1 MLKDTLQLYL
11 NRLVDLSSRNRSLY
25 LPRLVPSQMI
35 DLKDFDFLNQHPAYQ
50 YIESLIGRKKE
61 IHLLPF
67 SDPRDKNVNI
77 LSQRLK
83 RLLHL
88 AQMAEAETGEKSL
101 YVAWPFIEGKT
112 VHGQVLRCPLLFFP
126 LTLEQEAN
134 QWVLKKGLGDG
145 PFLNPAFLL
154 VYAQAYGKEIG
165 FIGEGNPLESF
176 SNDPLLFKNEVYE
189 LVKEH
194 FSLQFGTDLYEEKVL
209 PFPDSAKSV
218 DEERLQTGMLQLKP
232 YAVLG
237 QFSQKTSFLIDDY
250 RELLAA
256 EEGTDLEELFHK
268 YFSSAG
274 EKNTPVR
281 EDQLYTVFP
290 LDASQEEVVRAV
302 REGRSC
308 VVEGP
313 PGTGKSQLIS
323 NLAIDYISRGKK
335 VLIISQ
341 KRAALDVVHKRLE
354 EIGFGAFLALVH
366 DFRAD
371 RKDLYKKIHS
381 QILAVD
387 NYKEMNIGIDA
398 IQLEREFSRISR
410 LVDGHSEYF
419 ASLKKALF
427 NTEECGAPIKELYL
441 GSKRDE
447 EYFDMTHH
455 YRKFPAE
462 KAGEFVRNLKQY
474 QYYFGKYQTTDSF
487 WLHRVDFGAFSPAVS
502 NRIKEVVR
510 EIAALK
516 SAFEA
521 DFAHLESFDLSFLF
535 SFFEQKETLVK
546 LTKLAKDKE
555 IWGVFWELREI
566 VKSQIDRE
574 WLEQHFE
581 KIFLLFD
588 EHGIEWYSKDKE
600 ADELLQQTLLFR
612 EKRRGWRKFLPFEF
626 GRKRYQD
633 VYRLLMENDLESNRA
648 GINLLIKRLENRLNL
663 NHHYSILAER
673 PWLNLPRKPFTADQ
687 FQHFSHLYR
696 RAIESKELMWSFG
709 ALAGFLYEQTNSSA
723 QLLERI
729 EMLLRRIEDF
739 EQKIPYWSLYLS
751 KVQIQHLVSH
761 SDSAFFELVLEDVGQ
776 SFDDLVAFD
785 RLRAALGETE
795 IELMDR
801 LLKSYPS
808 QDFEVIRSRFMA
820 GLKLA
825 WIGHIEAK
833 YPLLQETS
841 GPKPLHFQEEFM
853 DSVESKRQLSR
864 YIAEIRLRE
873 NTHKNLDYNRL
884 GNRVTYRDLAHQVSK
899 QKRIWSIRNLVEQFE
914 SEIFRLIPCWLAS
927 PETVSAL
934 FPLKQSFD
942 LVIFDESSQC
952 YVERGLPA
960 MLRGKQVVV
969 AGDTHQLRPYDL
981 YQVRLDT
988 EDEGI
993 ESETESLLELCSAY
1007 FQKYWLQGHYRSRHL
1022 GLIHFS
1028 NEHFYENKLQM
1039 LPTRESV
1046 NAKEIPFEWIKV
1058 EGIWQKQINEVEAH
1072 EVLRQLKVIQ
1082 AKHPDDTVGVIT
1094 FNFFQME
1101 FIHELLMQD
1110 ASLDIDKVAVK
1121 NIENVQGDEFD
1132 RVVFCIGYAKNKKG
1146 KLVANFGTLSKKGG
1160 LNRLNVAIT
1169 RARKKISV
1177 VTSIQPTDFSTE
1189 QVKNPAIALLKNYL
1203 QYVRSFQEGAE
1214 ILIHEDTSYRFK
1226 SSWSLA
1232 EGLLGSYE
1240 GFDLAKFP
1248 ASAWM
1253 DLAVRVDGRWE
1264 KALLT
1269 DDRRLHDS
1277 YGPKEAF
1284 VYQPLQLREK
1294 GWPYQF
1300 YFSRQ
1305 FWVGKGVEE

>member
-35 DLKDFDFLNQHPAYQ
+35 DLKEFDFLNQHPAYQ

-61 IHLLPF
+61 IQLLPF
-67 SDPRDKNVNI
+67 SDPRDKNVNT

-83 RLLHL
+83 RLSHL
-88 AQMAEAETGEKSL
+88 AQMAEAETGERSL

-112 VHGQVLRCPLLFFP
+112 LEGQVIRCPLMFFP
-126 LTLEQEAN
+126 VGLVLEGN
-134 QWVLKKGLGDG
+134 YWILKKDLGDS

-154 VYAQAYGKEIG
+154 VYAQAYGKEMG
-165 FIGEGNPLESF
+165 FIGEDNPLEGF
-176 SNDPLLFKNEVYE
+176 SNDPLLFKNELYE

-209 PFPDSAKSV
+209 SFPDSAKSV
-218 DEERLQTGMLQLKP
+218 DEERLQTGKLQMKP

-250 RELLAA
+250 RELLAGA
-256 EEGTDLEELFHK
+256 EGADLEEMFHR
-268 YFSSAG
+268 YFYAEE

-290 LDASQEEVVRAV
+290 LDASQEEVVRSV

-335 VLIISQ
+335 VLIVSQ
-341 KRAALDVVHKRLE
+341 KRAALDVVYKRLD
-354 EIGFGAFLALVH
+354 EIGFGPFLALVH

-387 NYKEMNIGIDA
+387 TYKEMNIGIDA
-398 IQLEREFSRISR
+398 IQLEREFSRLSR

-427 NTEECGAPIKELYL
+427 NTEECGVPIKELYL

-462 KAGEFVRNLKQY
+462 KAGEFVRNLNQY
-474 QYYFGKYQTTDSF
+474 QYYFRKYQTTDSF
-487 WLHRVDFGAFSPAVS
+487 WLHRVDFGAFSPTVS

-521 DFAHLESFDLSFLF
+521 DLALLESFDLSFLF

-546 LTKLAKDKE
+546 LAKLAKDKE
-555 IWGVFWELREI
+555 IWEVFWNLREI
-566 VKSQIDRE
+566 GKEQVDRE

-588 EHGIEWYSKDKE
+588 ENGIEWYSKDKE

-612 EKRRGWRKFLPFEF
+612 EKKRGWRKLLPDVF
-626 GRKRYQD
+626 GKKRFHE
-633 VYRLLMENDLESNRA
+633 VYRLLMENDLDSNRA

-663 NHHYSILAER
+663 NHYYSILSEK
-673 PWLNLPRKPFTADQ
+673 PWLGLPMKPFSADQ
-687 FQHFSHLYR
+687 FQHFSHIYR
-696 RAIESKELMWSFG
+696 RAIGGKEMMWSFG
-709 ALAGFLYEQTNSSA
+709 ALAKFLYEETKSST

-729 EMLLRRIEDF
+729 EMLLSHIEEF

-761 SDSAFFELVLEDVGQ
+761 SDNAFFEFVLEDIGQ

-785 RLRAALGETE
+785 RLRAALSETE

-801 LLKSYPS
+801 LLKAYPG
-808 QDFEVIRSRFMA
+808 QDFEAIRGKFMA

-833 YPLLQETS
+833 YPVLQETS
-841 GPKPLHFQEEFM
+841 GPKPLQFQEEFL
-853 DSVESKRQLSR
+853 DSVESKWQLSR

-873 NTHKNLDYNRL
+873 NTYKNLEYNRL

-899 QKRIWSIRNLVEQFE
+899 QKRIWSIRHLVEHFE
-914 SEIFRLIPCWLAS
+914 KEIFRLIPCWLAS

-981 YQVRLDT
+981 YQVRLET
-988 EDEGI
+988 EYEGI

-1028 NEHFYENKLQM
+1028 NVHFYENKLQM

-1058 EGIWQKQINEVEAH
+1058 DGIWEKQTNEVEAI
-1072 EVLRQLKVIQ
+1072 EVLKQVKAIQRQFPEDGI
-1082 AKHPDDTVGVIT
+1082 GIIT
-1094 FNFFQME
+1094 FNYFQME
-1101 FIHELLMQD
+1101 FIHELLLQD
-1110 ASLDIDKVAVK
+1110 GSLDMDRIAVK

-1132 RVVFCIGYAKNKKG
+1132 RVIFCIGYAKNKKG
-1146 KLVANFGTLSKKGG
+1146 KLIANFGTLSKKGG

-1169 RARKKISV
+1169 RARKKVSL
-1177 VTSIQPTDFSTE
+1177 VTSLLPTDFSTD

-1203 QYVRSFQEGAE
+1203 QFVRSVHDGAE
-1214 ILIHEDTSYRFK
+1214 IMIHEDASFRFK

-1232 EGLLGSYE
+1232 EDLLGSYE

-1248 ASAWM
+1248 ASKWM
-1253 DLAVRVDGRWE
+1253 DLAVRIDGQWE

-1284 VYQPLQLREK
+1284 VYQPQQLREK